1 MVKFD
6 FYSIPSSVGALGKN
20 KGCEKAPDYL
30 ASKLKVSIKQIDIA
44 GSDVEEIHSQI
55 VGHVLDIFK
64 TKNSSFFIGGTHDI
78 TFPLFKAFVKKNKN
92 SCLLIFDAHADSDE
106 GTSVPTH
113 EDFVRALVEQKI
125 IAPEKIMIVGLRKTY
140 PSEESFLAMSGVR
153 FILSSVV
160 HSNFSESFGI
170 IQRFINSS
178 ENLYVSFDVDC
189 LSNRIM
195 LATHYAPR
203 GGITEIE
210 AKKLLQLVIPK
221 AGAVDL
227 VEFNPNKL
235 TLKEDELIQRLFLD
249 LI

>member
-1 MVKFD
+1 M
-6 FYSIPSSVGALGKN
+6 L
-20 KGCEKAPDYL
+20 
-30 ASKLKVSIKQIDIA
+30 
-44 GSDVEEIHSQI
+44 
-55 VGHVLDIFK
+55 
-64 TKNSSFFIGGTHDI
+64 
-78 TFPLFKAFVKKNKN
+78 KKNKN

-106 GTSVPTH
+106 GTSVPSH

-153 FILSSVV
+153 FILSSVI
-160 HSNFSESFGI
+160 HSNFSDTLNM
-170 IQRFINSS
+170 IQKFIHGQ
-178 ENLYVSFDVDC
+178 NLYVSFDVDC

-195 LATHYAPR
+195 LATYYAPR
-203 GGITEIE
+203 GGITEME
-210 AKKLLQLVIPK
+210 AKKLLHLVVPK
-221 AGAVDL
+221 ARVVDL